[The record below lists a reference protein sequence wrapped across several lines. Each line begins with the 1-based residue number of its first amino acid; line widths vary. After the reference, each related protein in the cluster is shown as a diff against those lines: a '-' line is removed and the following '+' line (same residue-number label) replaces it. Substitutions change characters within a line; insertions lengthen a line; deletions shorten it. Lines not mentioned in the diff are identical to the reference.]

1 MPYAAARPRSREYPS
16 VCFDRVVMC
25 EVGACTTDLGSPEWS
40 PLGVRPFAGDE
51 LLTGLAR
58 PFASFYRLVVV

>member
-1 MPYAAARPRSREYPS
+1 MLYTGARPLSREYPS

-40 PLGVRPFAGDE
+40 PLGVQPFAGDE
-51 LLTGLAR
+51 LLTGLAWLST
-58 PFASFYRLVVV
+58 SFYRLVVV